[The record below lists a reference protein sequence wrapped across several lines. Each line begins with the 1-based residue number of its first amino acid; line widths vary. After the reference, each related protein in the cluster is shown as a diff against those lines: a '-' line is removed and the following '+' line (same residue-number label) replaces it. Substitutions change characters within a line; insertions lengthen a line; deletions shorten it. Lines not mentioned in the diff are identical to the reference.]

1 MCPCVETC
9 PAGELWGC
17 LRWHWM
23 FPSEQYPVPRERT
36 ETKKKLQKCI
46 KNFPQITQT
55 IRNKWTQVA
64 SVYWAYG
71 TQISVLVN
79 QKLNIAPWTTFDIT
93 LPTMNYG
100 HKIAF
105 ICSKYLK
112 LNVSKQKGPTI
123 YHAAL
128 SVNKDLN
135 LPMSHKMTCQFIPIF
150 CTMHTCP
157 TLYFIS
163 SILHLN
169 KPGPICHSKNK

>member
-1 MCPCVETC
+1 MSSWGAIGLFKVALNVPFRTVSCTK
-9 PAGELWGC
+9 GENW
-17 LRWHWM
+17 
-23 FPSEQYPVPRERT
+23 
-36 ETKKKLQKCI
+36 KKKKC
-46 KNFPQITQT
+46 KNVLNIFPKSHTSLT
-55 IRNKWTQVA
+55 NNMWNKWTH
-64 SVYWAYG
+64 YWAYG
-71 TQISVLVN
+71 TQISVLFN
-79 QKLNIAPWTTFDIT
+79 KKLNIAPWTTFDIT

-100 HKIAF
+100 QKIAF

-112 LNVSKQKGPTI
+112 LNVSKQKGTTI

>member
-9 PAGELWGC
+9 PVGELWGC

-36 ETKKKLQKCI
+36 ERKKMQKCI

-71 TQISVLVN
+71 TQNSVLVN
-79 QKLNIAPWTTFDIT
+79 KKLNIAPWTTFDIT

>member
-1 MCPCVETC
+1 MSSWGAMGLFKVALNVPFRTVSCTK
-9 PAGELWGC
+9 GENWN
-17 LRWHWM
+17 
-23 FPSEQYPVPRERT
+23 
-36 ETKKKLQKCI
+36 KKKLQKCI
-46 KNFPQITQT
+46 KNFPQITQCE
-55 IRNKWTQVA
+55 I
-64 SVYWAYG
+64 SG
-71 TQISVLVN
+71 QILVN
-79 QKLNIAPWTTFDIT
+79 KRLNIAPWTTFDIT

>member
-1 MCPCVETC
+1 
-9 PAGELWGC
+9 
-17 LRWHWM
+17 M

-36 ETKKKLQKCI
+36 ERKKMQKCI
-46 KNFPQITQT
+46 KHFPQITHFPQNNMW
-55 IRNKWTQVA
+55 NKWTEVA
-64 SVYWAYG
+64 LVYWAYG
-71 TQISVLVN
+71 TQISVLFN
-79 QKLNIAPWTTFDIT
+79 KKLNIAPWTTFDIT

-100 HKIAF
+100 QKIAF

-112 LNVSKQKGPTI
+112 LNVSKQKGTTI